1 MKCSG
6 QLLDLESMCAERARL
21 RAAGR
26 RVVFT
31 NGCFDLL
38 HRGHIVY
45 LNEARALGDA
55 LVVGLNSDVSV
66 RRGKGPLRPIVGED
80 DRAALLLALRCVD
93 YVVLFDEDTPQAL
106 VERLLPDVLVK
117 GRDWAHFVAGR
128 EAVEAAG
135 GRVVLADM
143 VPGHST
149 SDMVARIL
157 ALHGKS

>member
-1 MKCSG
+1 
-6 QLLDLESMCAERARL
+6 
-21 RAAGR
+21 
-26 RVVFT
+26 
-31 NGCFDLL
+31 
-38 HRGHIVY
+38 
-45 LNEARALGDA
+45 
-55 LVVGLNSDVSV
+55 
-66 RRGKGPLRPIVGED
+66 
-80 DRAALLLALRCVD
+80 
-93 YVVLFDEDTPQAL
+93 
-106 VERLLPDVLVK
+106 VLVK